1 MSRFMTPEE
10 PPSSLDFTATNL
22 DDDVADVAD
31 ERGCGEGLPM
41 IPKRRRNAGGHA
53 EPSTPALLLACCCR
67 RLLAI
72 LGGFAIDFITLY
84 YCC

>member
-1 MSRFMTPEE
+1 MTPEE
-10 PPSSLDFTATNL
+10 PSSSLDLSATNL
-22 DDDVADVAD
+22 DDDVADADDD

-53 EPSTPALLLACCCR
+53 MPSVPALLLACCRR